1 MIMKLAL
8 FTLIICAFI
17 GLLLVSNPF
26 GADAMRMVATF
37 VFPFLVLIG
46 FGVLLFDL
54 MKKAAK

>member
-1 MIMKLAL
+1 MIMKPAL

-26 GADAMRMVATF
+26 GADTMRLVSISI
-37 VFPFLVLIG
+37 FPFLGLIG
-46 FGVLLFDL
+46 FGFLLFDQ

>member
-37 VFPFLVLIG
+37 VFPCAHWFRGSIV
-46 FGVLLFDL
+46 
-54 MKKAAK
+54 

>member
-8 FTLIICAFI
+8 FTLMICAFI
-17 GLLLVSNPF
+17 CLLLVSNPF

-37 VFPFLVLIG
+37 VFPFLGLIG
-46 FGVLLFDL
+46 FGVLLFNP

>member
-8 FTLIICAFI
+8 FTLMICTFI

-46 FGVLLFDL
+46 FGVLLFDP